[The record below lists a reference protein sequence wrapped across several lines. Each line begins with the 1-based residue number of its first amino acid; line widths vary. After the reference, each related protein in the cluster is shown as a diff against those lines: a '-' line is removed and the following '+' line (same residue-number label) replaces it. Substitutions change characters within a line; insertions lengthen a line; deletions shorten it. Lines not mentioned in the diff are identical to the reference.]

1 METNQDLNSLNF
13 EKTEPVVNPVSSNIN
28 RVGVSKFPLQKTK
41 TPFGKNYV
49 WGFFGILIAI
59 LVIGGFLFTILN
71 KSGAKVLSPF
81 DDGPN
86 GPSAGSDKTVSHPLT
101 GVMYTEEESKDWNG
115 KRPIGVMI
123 NNHID
128 ARPQWGISQADIV
141 YEMVAEGGITRYLA
155 FFLTDMPEKLG
166 PIRSIREY
174 YLVLV
179 KELGDA
185 AIMHIGWSPQA
196 LVAIESWPVRS
207 LARGGATFDRD
218 QPRLDQGIAT
228 EHTAYSGG
236 PYLRELA
243 ESLGWEG
250 VSEFNIWKFKDDS
263 PVNQADEAAVKSN
276 QITVDFWYKG
286 DYSAIFKYNQSNNSY
301 QKFTGYDG
309 SDLPLPVLDANN
321 TSQVE
326 VKNVIIQFVPELSI
340 EGDDKGRLDYELI
353 GSGEGIVFFDGTY
366 QKITWNKSERDI
378 RTVYYD
384 LNGNEVQFNRGRFWI
399 SIVPDRNMEQVV
411 Y

>member
-1 METNQDLNSLNF
+1 MDNNQDLNSLNF
-13 EKTEPVVNPVSSNIN
+13 EKPEPVSPINPVNN
-28 RVGVSKFPLQKTK
+28 RVGVSKFPVQKNK
-41 TPFGKNYV
+41 SFINKNYA

-71 KSGAKVLSPF
+71 KGGAKVLSPF
-81 DDGPN
+81 DDKSDNPLVV
-86 GPSAGSDKTVSHPLT
+86 SDKTVSHPLT
-101 GVMYTEEESKDWNG
+101 GVMYTEDESKNWNG

-218 QPRLDQGIAT
+218 QTRLDQGIAI
-228 EHTAYSGG
+228 EHTAYTGG
-236 PYLRELA
+236 PYLRELSD
-243 ESLGWEG
+243 SLGWEG
-250 VSEFNIWKFKDDS
+250 VSEFNIWKYKDDS
-263 PVNQADEAAVKSN
+263 PVDQSNESAVKSN

-286 DYSAIFKYNQSNNSY
+286 DYSAIFKYNQQNNSY
-301 QKFTGYDG
+301 QKFTGYDEN
-309 SDLPLPVLDANN
+309 DQPVAVIDANSN
-321 TSQVE
+321 SQVE
-326 VKNVIIQFVPELSI
+326 IKNVIIQFVPELSI
-340 EGDDKGRLDYELI
+340 EGDDKGRLDYELV
-353 GSGEGIVFFDGTY
+353 GSGEGIVFLDGTY
-366 QKITWNKSERDI
+366 KKITWNKSERDI

-384 LNGNEVQFNRGRFWI
+384 LDGNEVQFNRGKFWI
-399 SIVPDRNMEQVV
+399 SIVPDRNMEQVA